1 MTTAPTGNRIII
13 PFSSGV
19 IGETTYSSSVPL
31 SISFFRDAEGKR
43 VVTTNEEGLLYARG
57 STVMQGY
64 HGRPEALAACFIPN
78 PFTEGR
84 DNQPW
89 APVLSLM
96 LGYHMADA
104 ILLTKN
110 LPMPKLESQ
119 KFLNGPGLGMECSVV
134 RFRVVP
140 AVLGM

>member
-1 MTTAPTGNRIII
+1 
-13 PFSSGV
+13 
-19 IGETTYSSSVPL
+19 
-31 SISFFRDAEGKR
+31 
-43 VVTTNEEGLLYARG
+43 
-57 STVMQGY
+57 MQGY
-64 HGRPEALAACFIPN
+64 YGRPEALAACFIPN

-110 LPMPKLESQ
+110 LPMPKLES
-119 KFLNGPGLGMECSVV
+119 
-134 RFRVVP
+134 
-140 AVLGM
+140 

>member
-1 MTTAPTGNRIII
+1 
-13 PFSSGV
+13 
-19 IGETTYSSSVPL
+19 
-31 SISFFRDAEGKR
+31 
-43 VVTTNEEGLLYARG
+43 
-57 STVMQGY
+57 
-64 HGRPEALAACFIPN
+64 
-78 PFTEGR
+78 
-84 DNQPW
+84 
-89 APVLSLM
+89 M